1 MSDSLL
7 LWYSLVETSRNIGID
22 TLNKKYNMKNNEVY
36 SVMDENYGFVAEFK
50 EKSFLFL
57 PEVPEILY
65 EKYQKTFSYWIKL
78 GKNELNGYIHQNGQD
93 SKTFGSFIMDG
104 NTLVIESQGEIF
116 ITGIKLE
123 NEKWYHVCIS
133 IYENM
138 VYISI
143 NGKAIEKM
151 EMEIYTTNSLTI
163 GNNVKMDSG
172 ISGRMVDFRVYE
184 GNIGDEK
191 IYELYEKGP
200 EINTFSYTAYTH
212 LIDLYWDFSKRR
224 VNSYTILDGK
234 GQTIVSNSTGFST
247 EVSQLKPNTIY
258 TFNLYTDA
266 DPTIVS
272 KSISVRTPT
281 INNSSVKQFMD
292 RIGSDLSILPP
303 SVSGQL
309 SGYLASVMSTG
320 DDLKLSSGKKAK
332 FVRNSETI
340 GIIMSGPESNLLTSF
355 DPDSG
360 SGQNFS
366 FNVDGSSTYT
376 IDYNELTNKM
386 THNGIE
392 YSPEEYFKLDL
403 YKIQF
408 KET

>member
-1 MSDSLL
+1 
-7 LWYSLVETSRNIGID
+7 
-22 TLNKKYNMKNNEVY
+22 
-36 SVMDENYGFVAEFK
+36 
-50 EKSFLFL
+50 
-57 PEVPEILY
+57 
-65 EKYQKTFSYWIKL
+65 
-78 GKNELNGYIHQNGQD
+78 
-93 SKTFGSFIMDG
+93 
-104 NTLVIESQGEIF
+104 
-116 ITGIKLE
+116 
-123 NEKWYHVCIS
+123 
-133 IYENM
+133 
-138 VYISI
+138 
-143 NGKAIEKM
+143 M

-172 ISGRMVDFRVYE
+172 ISGRMVDFRVYK